1 MGKPDIKVIPKYIEK
16 SIVDTFQIQLKSQAK
31 VVSLTMDPGLVSTK
45 RKAYDCLS
53 TLTMHSTSLIG
64 QLSIALPK
72 PTFINI
78 LERMIGERVEEV
90 TSENSDACGEILNI
104 VFSSSRRNINETGF
118 DFHLAIPSTIIGQN
132 LTLAKANL
140 SGYALFFECQSDLGD
155 FLVMLSL
162 RQAPV
167 ASAA

>member
-1 MGKPDIKVIPKYIEK
+1 MSKSDVKVIPKFIEK

-31 VVSLTMDPGLVSTK
+31 VASLTMDPTLVSK
-45 RKAYDCLS
+45 NRKSYDCLS
-53 TLTMHSTSLIG
+53 TLTMHSTSLVG

-72 PTFINI
+72 TTFINI
-78 LERMIGERVEEV
+78 LERMIGERVDEI

-104 VFSSSRRNINETGF
+104 VFSSSRRNINESGF

-132 LTLAKANL
+132 LTLSKANL